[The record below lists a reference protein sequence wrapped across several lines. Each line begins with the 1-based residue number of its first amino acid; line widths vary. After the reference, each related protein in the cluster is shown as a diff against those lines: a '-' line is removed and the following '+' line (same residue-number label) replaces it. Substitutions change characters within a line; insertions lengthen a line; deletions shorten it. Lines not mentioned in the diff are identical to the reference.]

1 MTPRR
6 IKATILIKES
16 SFAGRAALPL
26 HGGKPLA
33 WANFSAVAISPAGWT
48 PPLAATSAPRPATFT
63 GPAAAPAEASA
74 PAPRDGAQLSG
85 APSSSWKTRSGVL
98 RETTGEQVRIELPNG
113 FSIEH
118 SQGGPLALDGSG
130 RQYPVQIRKDD
141 AGDIAEYRFQTPQGS
156 VRLDAADL
164 TLTMKNPADTV
175 TQSVDAAGRH
185 VIQCQSCYRDPSGK
199 MSDLVQSVSVEPDGH
214 IRNLSRRE
222 GVEVSQTRLS
232 FRNPLGL
239 KLNFDLPLPV
249 AQIPPAAAPP
259 PPAKPVASTPFAPLF
274 MES

>member
-1 MTPRR
+1 M
-6 IKATILIKES
+6 
-16 SFAGRAALPL
+16 
-26 HGGKPLA
+26 
-33 WANFSAVAISPAGWT
+33 
-48 PPLAATSAPRPATFT
+48 
-63 GPAAAPAEASA
+63 
-74 PAPRDGAQLSG
+74 
-85 APSSSWKTRSGVL
+85 
-98 RETTGEQVRIELPNG
+98 RETQGDQVRIELPNG
-113 FSIEH
+113 FAIQH
-118 SQGGPLALDGSG
+118 GGEGAAQALDGAG
-130 RQYPVQIRKDD
+130 RQYPVQVRKDD
-141 AGDIAEYRFQTPQGS
+141 AGGIAEYRFQTPQGS

-249 AQIPPAAAPP
+249 AQIQPPAAPP
-259 PPAKPVASTPFAPLF
+259 PPPPAAPPSSFAPLF